1 MRPRL
6 RCSLHSDGKELIM
19 SETVTQL
26 FRTFLK
32 QRAGIDRTVFL
43 KGTDCEAMIGIVQK
57 KTRMRRAK
65 SSPRWVR
72 VLSPAVL
79 LLASCGPLHTQPGTY
94 CSIATFGAKGDAV
107 IRDDGVA
114 AAGSAAFSSHSS
126 IFSAADKGKFIEITG
141 AGSNASMLHGAGTA
155 YGILATTIES
165 VLDSHT
171 IMLSSVTTASGSNL
185 HFVYGTDN
193 TAAFRTAY
201 ESGQPLSLPAGM
213 FLIVAGTQTHPATIT
228 GSAPLIMTGAGVD
241 SKLLS
246 DNPIFSLTGNPS
258 GTSITNLDLE
268 PIAKLT
274 VIPVSGKPPHSGT
287 PVLVDIFGTGNGVQ
301 PPFNIAPKYP
311 AFWNGLSAF
320 QQTQILGPTITI
332 QGGDH
337 VNISNITGNQV
348 TIMLEDV
355 TSSFLQNND
364 FIGGYG
370 GNGNEGVGTGIE
382 GCLGIATVA
391 SLGQFTNVGDTI
403 TGNKV
408 RYCSFS
414 NIYWANA
421 DSLVVSNNVS
431 EYSGESGYKNF
442 AGSSTHASHNLSVS
456 NNISRYSVYDGF
468 DLSADYPHKAT
479 FPMYATVMGNLSQ
492 NNQNTGF
499 FSDGTNWN
507 FTANTASSNGIEGF
521 ILDYSD
527 SVISGNVSLNNNLDS
542 LLSPNPNNQF
552 VIGGCCPTSTNDIED
567 NFINVTIA
575 GILGDAMWV
584 GSSNVTASNNI
595 AQVLP
600 GEGGLWFNI
609 PPVSSSGNTG
619 WPTTF
624 NGNVTINGSLG
635 VTGTVSKGAGS
646 FKIDHPLDPLN
657 KYLVHSFVE
666 SPDMMNVYN
675 GVVEL
680 DSAGQADVALPAYFE
695 ALNDH
700 FRYQLTT
707 IGKFDPVY
715 VAREVKGNS
724 FVIAGGRPGTL
735 VSWQVT
741 GIRKDPYAQTHRIQ
755 PEVDKPESE
764 RGHYLHPEAYGET
777 PK

>member
-1 MRPRL
+1 MMVSVRKKNGMRPAKYSPIL
-6 RCSLHSDGKELIM
+6 
-19 SETVTQL
+19 V
-26 FRTFLK
+26 
-32 QRAGIDRTVFL
+32 RA
-43 KGTDCEAMIGIVQK
+43 
-57 KTRMRRAK
+57 
-65 SSPRWVR
+65 
-72 VLSPAVL
+72 LSPVVL
-79 LLASCGPLHTQPGTY
+79 LLASCSPLHTQSGTY
-94 CSIATFGAKGDAV
+94 SSLTAFGARGDAV
-107 IRDDGVA
+107 IHDDGVA
-114 AAGSAAFSSHSS
+114 LAGSTTFSSQSS
-126 IFSAADKGKFIEITG
+126 VFSSSDKGKFIEITG
-141 AGSNASMLHGAGTA
+141 AGFNAGMLHGAGTA
-155 YGILATTIES
+155 NGILATAIES
-165 VLDSHT
+165 VSDSRT
-171 IMLSSVTTASGSNL
+171 IILSNAASASGSNL

-193 TAAFRTAY
+193 TAAFRAAY
-201 ESGQPLSLPAGM
+201 ETGQPLSLPAGM
-213 FLIVAGTQTHPATIT
+213 FLIVAGTQTHPETIT
-228 GSAPLIMTGAGVD
+228 GTRPLIMTGAGAE

-246 DNPIFSLTGNPS
+246 DNPIFSLAGNTS

-268 PIAKLT
+268 PIAKFT
-274 VIPVSGKPPHSGT
+274 IVRVTAKPPHSGT

-320 QQTQILGPTITI
+320 QQTQMLGPTITI

-348 TIMLEDV
+348 TIRLEDV

-370 GNGNEGVGTGIE
+370 GNADESYGGIE
-382 GCLGIATVA
+382 GCLGIASVA
-391 SLGQFTNVGDTI
+391 SPGQFTNVGDTI
-403 TGNKV
+403 TGNKI

-442 AGSSTHASHNLSVS
+442 SHSAVYGSHNLSVS

-468 DLSADYPHKAT
+468 DLCADYPHKAT

-507 FTANTASSNGIEGF
+507 FTANTASSNGMEGF
-521 ILDYSD
+521 LLDYSN
-527 SVISGNVSLNNNLDS
+527 SVISGNVSLNNNLNS
-542 LLSPNPNNQF
+542 LVSSNQNNQF
-552 VIGGCCPTSTNDIED
+552 VIGGCCSTSNDDIEN
-567 NFINVTIA
+567 NFINLTIA
-575 GILGDAMWV
+575 GISGDAMWV

-595 AQVLP
+595 VQALP
-600 GEGGLWFNI
+600 GEGRLWFNI
-609 PPVSSSGNTG
+609 PPVSSSGNTD

-680 DSAGQADVALPAYFE
+680 DSAGQAEVALPAYFE

-707 IGKFDPVY
+707 LGKFDPVY
-715 VAREVKGNS
+715 VAREVKGNN
-724 FVIAGGRPGTL
+724 FVIAGGSPGTR

-741 GIRKDPYAQTHRIQ
+741 GIRKDPYAQANRIQ

-764 RGHYLHPEAYGET
+764 RGHYLHPEVYGET
-777 PK
+777 AK

>member
-1 MRPRL
+1 ML
-6 RCSLHSDGKELIM
+6 K
-19 SETVTQL
+19 TFTQL
-26 FRTFLK
+26 LGTDSK
-32 QRAGIDRTVFL
+32 QPAGGNRTVFL
-43 KGTDCEAMIGIVQK
+43 SSTDCSPMMAIVEK
-57 KTRMRRAK
+57 RNTMRRAK
-65 SSPRWVR
+65 YSPTWLRI
-72 VLSPAVL
+72 LSPVVL
-79 LLASCGPLHTQPGTY
+79 LLASCGSLHTQSGGTY
-94 CSIATFGAKGDAV
+94 SNVTSFGAKGDAV
-107 IRDDGVA
+107 IQDDGVA
-114 AAGSAAFSSHSS
+114 LAGSATFSSQSS
-126 IFSAADKGKFIEITG
+126 VFSSSDKGKFIEITG
-141 AGSNASMLHGAGTA
+141 AGSNAGMLHGAGTNN
-155 YGILATTIES
+155 GLLATTIQS
-165 VLDSHT
+165 VSDSHT
-171 IMLSSVTTASGSNL
+171 ITLGNAASASGSNL

-201 ESGQPLSLPAGM
+201 ETGQPLSLPAGM
-213 FLIVAGTQTHPATIT
+213 FLIVAGTQAHPATIT
-228 GSAPLIMTGAGVD
+228 GTEPLIITGVGVD

-246 DNPIFSLTGNPS
+246 DNPIFSLTANTS

-268 PIAKLT
+268 PIAKFT
-274 VIPVSGKPPHSGT
+274 IVPVTGKPPYPGT

-311 AFWNGLSAF
+311 AFWAGLSAF
-320 QQTQILGPTITI
+320 QQTQILGPTISI

-348 TIMLEDV
+348 TIQLEDV

-370 GNGNEGVGTGIE
+370 GNANEGTGGIE
-382 GCLGIATVA
+382 GCLGVATVA

-421 DSLVVSNNVS
+421 DSLVVSNNIS

-442 AGSSTHASHNLSVS
+442 AGSTIYPSHYLSIS
-456 NNISRYSVYDGF
+456 NNISRYSVFDGF

-479 FPMYATVMGNLSQ
+479 FPMYATAMGNMSQ

-521 ILDYSD
+521 ILDYSN

-542 LLSPNPNNQF
+542 LVAHNQDNQF
-552 VIGGCCPTSTNDIED
+552 VVGVCCPTSNNDIEN
-567 NFINVTIA
+567 NFINLTVA
-575 GILGDAMWV
+575 GITGDAMWV

-595 AQVLP
+595 VQELP

-609 PPVSSSGNTG
+609 PPVSSNGNTG

-635 VTGTVSKGAGS
+635 VTGSVSKGAGS
-646 FKIDHPLDPLN
+646 FRIDHPLDPLN

-666 SPDMMNVYN
+666 SPDMMDVYN

-680 DSAGQADVALPAYFE
+680 DSTGQAEVALPAYFE

-707 IGKFDPVY
+707 LGKFDPVY

-724 FVIAGGRPGTL
+724 FVIAGGSSGTR

-741 GIRKDPYAQTHRIQ
+741 GIRKDPYAQAHRIQ
-755 PEVDKPESE
+755 PEVDKPQSE
-764 RGHYLHPEAYGET
+764 RGHYLQPEAYGET
-777 PK
+777 AK